1 LRVGILGQRKSWHVQ
16 TLQEAFLKKGAS
28 CDFLSITRIVAG
40 IGQKPFVSSEGH
52 ALEDYDALIVRSIPS
67 GSLEQVIFRVDV
79 LHRLENLGVKVINS
93 ATTIERTVDKYY
105 TSSLLQDVGIPTPRT
120 IVAERY
126 ENAMDAFFQ
135 FKDVVV
141 KPLFGSEGKG
151 IIRIQEEDMAYR
163 VFKSLELGNY
173 IFYVQEFIPHKN
185 QDIRVFLIGEEPI
198 AAMVRES
205 ETWKTNI
212 ARGAKAKSRA
222 IDPSIK
228 DLSVKA
234 ARTLGAFYA
243 GVDILESEEGELFV
257 TEVNGIPG
265 WYGLQSTTNIDIAER
280 IAEFVIELTKE

>member
-1 LRVGILGQRKSWHVQ
+1 MKIGILGQKRSWHVQ

-28 CDFLSITRIVAG
+28 CDFLSITRMVAG
-40 IGQKPFVSSEGH
+40 VSQKPSVSSESH
-52 ALEDYDALIVRSIPS
+52 ILEEYDALIVRSVPY
-67 GSLEQVIFRVDV
+67 GSLEQVIFRVDA

-105 TSSLLQDVGIPTPRT
+105 TSSLLEDMGIPTPRT

-126 ENAMDAFFQ
+126 ESAMDGFYQ
-135 FKDVVV
+135 LKDVVV

-151 IIRIQEEDMAYR
+151 IIRIQDEDMAYR

-173 IFYVQEFIPHKN
+173 VFYIQEFIPHKN
-185 QDIRVFLIGEEPI
+185 QDIRVFLVGEEPI

-212 ARGAKAKSRA
+212 ARGARAKSLEINSA
-222 IDPSIK
+222 IK
-228 DLSVKA
+228 DLSTKA
-234 ARTLGAFYA
+234 AKALGAFYA
-243 GVDILESEEGELFV
+243 GVDILESEDGKLFV

-265 WYGLQSTTNIDIAER
+265 WYGLQSTTNINIAER
-280 IAEFVIELTKE
+280 IAEFAMELAKK